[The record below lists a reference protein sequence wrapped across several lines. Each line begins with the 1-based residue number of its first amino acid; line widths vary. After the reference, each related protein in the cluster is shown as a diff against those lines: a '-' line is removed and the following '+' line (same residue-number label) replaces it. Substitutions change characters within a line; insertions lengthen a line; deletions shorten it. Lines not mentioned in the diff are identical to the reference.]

1 MTAPED
7 GVEQL
12 DVRTC
17 WEHEALDF
25 TPWLAE
31 QENLDLLGA
40 ELGLRLEFVEREKQ
54 VGSMYLDILAKE
66 RDTGVLVAIEN
77 QLAETDLG
85 HLGQLLTYATGLD
98 ARVAIWVAPAFYHEY
113 AQALHKLNQWT
124 GDDVRFYGVKVEVVR
139 RPGGEPEAR
148 FRTVVYPG
156 EWHLDRTLA
165 PYAKSALAQQ
175 HDDFFQPLIDELI
188 RRGFADKAIQ
198 RFWYTDRF
206 FPSRAHPAAGYG
218 AALEG
223 DGGAWVS
230 LYIQT
235 EDKALTKRAFDALIA
250 DRADIESSI
259 AVAAGDEWHWLRHD
273 PHLFCSISVRRD
285 GTIGDAPE
293 ELERTRA
300 WMLDLLPRFRDVFD
314 PRVKEILG
322 ESRPT
327 NGG

>member
-25 TPWLAE
+25 TPWLAK
-31 QENLDLLGA
+31 QENLNLLGA

-66 RDTGVLVAIEN
+66 CDTGALVAIEN
-77 QLAETDLG
+77 QLEETDLG

-124 GDDVRFYGVKVEVVR
+124 GDDVRFYGVKIELVR
-139 RPGGEPEAR
+139 KDGGEPEPR

-165 PYAKSALAQQ
+165 PYAKSAVWQQ
-175 HDDFFQPLIDELI
+175 HDDFFRPLIAEL
-188 RRGFADKAIQ
+188 RRARFADSATQYFDYTGRVLPSGLDDGIGYAVL
-198 RFWYTDRF
+198 FWKD
-206 FPSRAHPAAGYG
+206 
-218 AALEG
+218 
-223 DGGAWVS
+223 GAWVT
-230 LYIQT
+230 LNICM
-235 EDKALTKRAFDALIA
+235 EDKDETKRIFDRLYA
-250 DRADIESSI
+250 DRAEIEASLG
-259 AVAAGDEWHWLRHD
+259 AVPDAEWEWDRYAR
-273 PHLFCSISVRRD
+273 FIFSTINVRKD
-285 GTIGDAPE
+285 GTIDDPPDA
-293 ELERTRA
+293 LERTRA
-300 WMLDLLPRFRDVFD
+300 WMLDLLPKFKQVFD
-314 PRVKEILG
+314 PRVKEIL
-322 ESRPT
+322 EKSRPT